1 VCGLV
6 GGELLR
12 GGGRSCGFGRER
24 GRGGSRLVR
33 GRVERRV
40 GDEMETFFGSNLWLG
55 GMPLSMRFRRLYN
68 LSLHLSCMVTEISAL
83 GGGKGGA
90 HGRGGVV
97 CGHGRKNCRGSVG
110 MFLLTL
116 VCSLMWGDQWVWQH
130 DPSGV
135 AVTSWRVQNSYCTC
149 SSGYRGYNIFMLA

>member
-68 LSLHLSCMVTEISAL
+68 LSLHLSCMVTEMSAL
-83 GGGKGGA
+83 AGAREGRMGVAASFVGVGG
-90 HGRGGVV
+90 RIVGGV
-97 CGHGRKNCRGSVG
+97 
-110 MFLLTL
+110 LE
-116 VCSLMWGDQWVWQH
+116 CS
-130 DPSGV
+130 
-135 AVTSWRVQNSYCTC
+135 C
-149 SSGYRGYNIFMLA
+149 